1 MLYFFFFKQKTAY
14 EMRISD
20 WSSDVC
26 SSDLR
31 DMRVGRTTVV
41 VINRLECTQVQLQYV
56 VGTQRVAG
64 ATDRHDPPRILESAQ
79 QRGLHDVGRG
89 RGPTRTGIRL
99 QLIGVW
105 PYRNA
110 WRIQC
115 RVAQRPV
122 DHQLPLHAGRIS
134 RVAAI
139 HRGRIQLYRFA
150 FGQAAATRERAAQQV
165 GPGACGVALTLA
177 LTSLLMSPPH
187 NKEKA

>member
-1 MLYFFFFKQKTAY
+1 MAAAGV
-14 EMRISD
+14 EHGRIQ
-20 WSSDVC
+20 
-26 SSDLR
+26 R
-31 DMRVGRTTVV
+31 DMRVGRTTGV

-99 QLIGVW
+99 QLLGVW

-122 DHQLPLHAGRIS
+122 DHQLPLRSEERTSELQSRMRIS
-134 RVAAI
+134 YA
-139 HRGRIQLYRFA
+139 GSGLQKK
-150 FGQAAATRERAAQQV
+150 QAT
-165 GPGACGVALTLA
+165 
-177 LTSLLMSPPH
+177 
-187 NKEKA
+187 